1 MTERKLVCVSCPVG
15 CEIVVELSGDEVR
28 RVEGNRCKR
37 GETYARQETV
47 EPMRVLATS
56 VKVLGG
62 DRPIASIKTDGP
74 VPKAMIPEIMEFV
87 RSLAVEA
94 PVRIGQT
101 LACDVLGSG
110 AKLIATRAVSSRGS
124 G

>member
-15 CEIVVELSGDEVR
+15 CEIVVELSDNEVR

-37 GETYARQETV
+37 GETYAREETV

-62 DRPIASIKTDGP
+62 DRPVASIKTDGP
-74 VPKAMIPEIMEFV
+74 IPKPMIPEIMEFV
-87 RSLAVEA
+87 RSLTVEA

-101 LACDVLGSG
+101 LASDVLSSG
-110 AKLIATRAVSSRGS
+110 AKLIATRSVPSRRPE
-124 G
+124 

>member
-1 MTERKLVCVSCPVG
+1 MIERKLVCVSCPVG
-15 CEIVVELSGDEVR
+15 CEIVVELSGNEIQR
-28 RVEGNRCKR
+28 LEGNRCKH

-62 DRPIASIKTDGP
+62 DRPVASIKTDGP

-87 RSLAVEA
+87 RSMTVDA

-101 LACDVLGSG
+101 LATDILDSG
-110 AKLIATRAVSSRGS
+110 AKLIATRPVSRDGC
-124 G
+124 